1 MKNSR
6 MTVMCCM
13 CLILVLTTVV
23 GAVTPRWSNIRRVT
37 IAHDHVGENVV
48 GCDVEIL
55 GNPDATLI
63 ANIDIVLKRYLGN
76 EHWEVVYSWE
86 DMYVVG
92 REFDFYEEAP
102 NMPED
107 YFYRLCVTAYV
118 YVDGV
123 PEYLD
128 MYHDAFH

>member
-1 MKNSR
+1 MKKKFIG
-6 MTVMCCM
+6 VVFLC
-13 CLILVLTTVV
+13 LVLVFTSVA
-23 GAVTPRWSNIRRVT
+23 GAVTPRWSNTRRVI
-37 IAHDHVGENVV
+37 IAHDHVGETVV
-48 GCDVEIL
+48 GCAVDIL

-76 EHWEVVYSWE
+76 EQWEDVYSWE

-92 REFDFYEEAP
+92 NEFDFYEEAP
-102 NMPED
+102 NIPKN
-107 YFYRLCVTAYV
+107 YTYRLCVTAYV

-128 MYHDAFH
+128 MYHDSFH

>member
-1 MKNSR
+1 MRKKYIGL
-6 MTVMCCM
+6 V
-13 CLILVLTTVV
+13 CLCLVLVFTSVT
-23 GAVTPRWSNIRRVT
+23 GAVTPRWSNIRKCT
-37 IAHDHVGENVV
+37 IGHDHVNENVV
-48 GCDVEIL
+48 GCGVEIL

-63 ANIDIVLKRYLGN
+63 ANIDVTLKRYIGN
-76 EHWEVVYSWE
+76 DQWEVVYSWE

-92 REFDFYEEAP
+92 NVFDFYDEVP
-102 NMPED
+102 NVPQ
-107 YFYRLCVTAYV
+107 YYTYRLCVTAYV

>member
-1 MKNSR
+1 MKKKY
-6 MTVMCCM
+6 MGVVFLC
-13 CLILVLTTVV
+13 LVLVFTSVA
-23 GAVTPRWSNIRRVT
+23 GAVTPRWSNIWKVA
-37 IAHDHVGENVV
+37 IAHDHISESVV

-63 ANIDIVLKRYLGN
+63 ANIDVTLKRYIGN
-76 EHWEVVYSWE
+76 DQWEVMYSWE

-92 REFDFYEEAP
+92 NEFDFYGEAP

-107 YFYRLCVTAYV
+107 YTYRLCVTAYV

-128 MYHDAFH
+128 MYHDSFH